1 MAMTT
6 STTCAVRDN
15 ILPSAKGVRVN
26 GVSIPRDLIAREVQN
41 HPAKNPAAAWT
52 AAARAL
58 VVRELLLQEA
68 RRLAVVGT
76 PRSQGDRRETD
87 EEAAIRTLVEREVTT
102 PQPDDAACR
111 RFYDNN
117 KTRFRSADI
126 YAASHILVAADARDE
141 NAYGLARER
150 AIALCRLVRAHPDS
164 FAELAR
170 SHSDCPSGQ
179 QGGNLGQVTDG
190 DATPEFAA
198 ALRRMAPGEITAE
211 PVATRYG
218 FHVIHLERRIDGTLV
233 PYEAVAE
240 KIAVYLADRVERM
253 AVAQYIAR
261 LAGRAA
267 IDGVVLAD
275 AEALR
280 VH

>member
-1 MAMTT
+1 MTT

-15 ILPSAKGVRVN
+15 ILPRSKGVRVN
-26 GVSIPRDLIAREVQN
+26 GVAIPRDQIAREVQN

-52 AAARAL
+52 SAARAL

-76 PRSQGDRRETD
+76 PRSQGDRRETE

-117 KTRFRSADI
+117 KARFRSADI

-141 NAYGLARER
+141 AAYEQARER
-150 AIALCRLVRAHPDS
+150 ASALCRLVVAHPDS
-164 FAELAR
+164 FAEQAR

-198 ALRRMAPGEITAE
+198 ALQRMVPGEITVE

-240 KIAVYLADRVERM
+240 KIAAYLADRVERL
-253 AVAQYIAR
+253 AIAQYIAR